1 MAPLSGSLTPFLAW
15 MPGWPEIVLILILVL
30 ILFGPRKLPE
40 VADAMGK
47 SIQKFKSASRDASD
61 AVQKELDEARRDM
74 ERLFDS
80 LTDFTGLRS
89 AGVFPPINVSE
100 DAESVYVRAE
110 LPGIKIDDLDI
121 TMENDT
127 LTIAGEREQVTEDGA
142 VSYHRREREWGAFRR
157 SFSLPTRIDSDKVE
171 ARYVDGIL
179 TVVLP
184 KAAEAR
190 PRRVA
195 IA

>member
-1 MAPLSGSLTPFLAW
+1 MILRRLPSLPTWSTGF
-15 MPGWPEIVLILILVL
+15 
-30 ILFGPRKLPE
+30 R
-40 VADAMGK
+40 
-47 SIQKFKSASRDASD
+47 
-61 AVQKELDEARRDM
+61 ELDDARRDM

-127 LTIAGEREQVTEDGA
+127 LTIAGERKLAAEDDS

-157 SFSLPTRIDSDKVE
+157 SFSLTNRVDSEKVQ
-171 ARYVDGIL
+171 ARYTDGIL
-179 TVVLP
+179 TVILP

-190 PRRVA
+190 PKQITVQA
-195 IA
+195 SA